1 MSAFFTA
8 IIYKP
13 ILNLTVFLYGTIGFG
28 DLGIAIVAMTVVVRA
43 ALLPFSM
50 KTARSQKAMAALAPE
65 IEKIKQQHKGNTT
78 AQSEAVMA
86 LYKDRGVS
94 PLSGC
99 LPLLIQLPILI
110 GVYRV
115 FLKIFEPGSLDLLYS
130 FVPHPQTISHLTLGV
145 LDISTGNPA
154 LAILAGVTQFFQA
167 KLSMSGPAASGQA
180 AAVGQQMMYLLPIM
194 IVVISWNLPAGLAL
208 YWIVTSLWSIGEQ
221 LYLRR
226 RSGILAQ

>member
-1 MSAFFTA
+1 MTQLFTA
-8 IIYKP
+8 LIYKP

-28 DLGIAIVAMTVVVRA
+28 DLGIAIIVMTLLVRA
-43 ALLPFSM
+43 VLLPFSM

-65 IEKIKQQHKGNTT
+65 IEKIKEAHKGNTT

-86 LYKDRGVS
+86 LYRERGVS

-99 LPLLIQLPILI
+99 VPLLIQLPILI

-115 FLKIFEPGSLDLLYS
+115 FLKIFQPESLDLLYS
-130 FVPHPQTISHLTLGV
+130 FIPHPQTISHITLGV
-145 LDISTGNPA
+145 LDISTANPV

-167 KLSMSGPAASGQA
+167 KLAMNSQASSGQA
-180 AAVGQQMMYLLPIM
+180 AAVGKQMMYLLPVM
-194 IVVISWNLPAGLAL
+194 IIVISWNLPAGLAL

-221 LYLRR
+221 LYLRNR
-226 RSGILAQ
+226 

>member
-1 MSAFFTA
+1 MTQLFTTL
-8 IIYKP
+8 IYAP
-13 ILNLTVFLYGTIGFG
+13 ILNLTVFLYSTIGFG
-28 DLGIAIVAMTVVVRA
+28 DLGIAIIAMTIVVRA
-43 ALLPFSM
+43 VLLPLSM

-65 IEKIKQQHKGNTT
+65 IEKIKAAHKGNTT

-86 LYKDRGVS
+86 LYKERGVS

-115 FLKIFEPGSLDLLYS
+115 FLKIFDAASLNLLYS
-130 FVPHPQTISHLTLGV
+130 FIPHPASISHVMLGL
-145 LDISTGNPA
+145 LDISKANPV
-154 LAILAGVTQFFQA
+154 LAVLAGVTQFFQA
-167 KLSMSGPAASGQA
+167 KLAMGSPSASQQA
-180 AAVGQQMMYLLPIM
+180 AAVGQQMMYLLPVM

-208 YWIVTSLWSIGEQ
+208 YWVVTSLWSIGEQ

-226 RSGILAQ
+226 R

>member
-1 MSAFFTA
+1 MSSLFSTF
-8 IIYKP
+8 IYAP
-13 ILNLTVFLYGTIGFG
+13 ILNLTVFFYTTIGFG
-28 DLGIAIVAMTVVVRA
+28 DLGIAIIAMTIVVRT

-65 IEKIKQQHKGNTT
+65 IEKIKQLHKGNTT

-86 LYKDRGVS
+86 LYRDRGVN

-99 LPLLIQLPILI
+99 LPLVIQLPILI

-130 FVPHPQTISHLTLGV
+130 FVPHPAAISNLMLGV
-145 LDISTGNPA
+145 LDISRGNPI
-154 LAILAGVTQFFQA
+154 LAILAGVAQFFQA
-167 KLSMSGPAASGQA
+167 RLSMSSSSPQA

-208 YWIVTSLWSIGEQ
+208 YWIMTSVWSIGEQ

-226 RSGILAQ
+226 S

>member
-1 MSAFFTA
+1 MGALFST

-13 ILNLTVFLYGTIGFG
+13 ILNLTVLLYGTVGFG
-28 DLGIAIVAMTVVVRA
+28 DLGVAIIAMTVLVRA
-43 ALLPFSM
+43 VLLPFSM
-50 KTARSQKAMAALAPE
+50 KTAKSQKAMAALAPE
-65 IEKIKQQHKGNTT
+65 IEKIKAAHKGNTT

-86 LYKDRGVS
+86 LYKERGVS
-94 PLSGC
+94 PLAGC

-130 FVPHPQTISHLTLGV
+130 FIPHPQTISHVTLGV
-145 LDISTGNPA
+145 LDIIAANPF
-154 LAILAGVTQFFQA
+154 LAILAGITQFFQA
-167 KLSMSGPAASGQA
+167 KLAMTSQASTQQA
-180 AAVGQQMMYLLPIM
+180 AAVGQQMMYLLPVM

-208 YWIVTSLWSIGEQ
+208 YWVVTSLWSIGEQ

-226 RSGILAQ
+226 R